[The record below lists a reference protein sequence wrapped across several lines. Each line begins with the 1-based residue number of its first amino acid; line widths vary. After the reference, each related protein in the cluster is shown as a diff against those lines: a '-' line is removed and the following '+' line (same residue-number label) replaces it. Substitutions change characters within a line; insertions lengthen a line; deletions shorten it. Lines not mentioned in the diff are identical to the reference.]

1 MRSAA
6 DVVNAADCRL
16 PFPLTLMYKSDTS
29 RDVSLLGTS
38 GNSAKNDGEERNQAP
53 GKKVLIEFAA

>member
-1 MRSAA
+1 MANKSAHA
-6 DVVNAADCRL
+6 EH
-16 PFPLTLMYKSDTS
+16 M
-29 RDVSLLGTS
+29 GTS